1 MESVR
6 ILKAI
11 EGFIQLI
18 EQEGFP
24 DEAQL
29 ESALDELA
37 LASNFC
43 IDFEFD
49 ERELP
54 DAPDLDQIK
63 IRDMVYS
70 KFPDYGMYNLPE
82 KVADDLSETEL
93 MLGSAHDDLQDI
105 YRDLKEV
112 KWAWENNSAEDGLW
126 QFHWGYDHHWGAH
139 LRNLQWYLY
148 NSRYEGVCPINLFLP
163 GR

>member
-1 MESVR
+1 MDSKRV
-6 ILKAI
+6 LKAI

-18 EQEGFP
+18 EQDSSP
-24 DEAQL
+24 DEAEL
-29 ESALDELA
+29 RLALDELA

-43 IDFEFD
+43 TDFVFD

-54 DAPDLDQIK
+54 DAPDLDQIF
-63 IRDMVYS
+63 IRDMIAS

-82 KVADDLSETEL
+82 DIADNLSETRL
-93 MLGSAHDDLQDI
+93 MIGSAHDDLQDI

-112 KWAWENNSAEDGLW
+112 KWTWEHNSVEDGLW
-126 QFHWGYDHHWGAH
+126 HFHWGYDHHWGAH

-148 NSRYEGVCPINLFLP
+148 NSRYEGS
-163 GR
+163 R